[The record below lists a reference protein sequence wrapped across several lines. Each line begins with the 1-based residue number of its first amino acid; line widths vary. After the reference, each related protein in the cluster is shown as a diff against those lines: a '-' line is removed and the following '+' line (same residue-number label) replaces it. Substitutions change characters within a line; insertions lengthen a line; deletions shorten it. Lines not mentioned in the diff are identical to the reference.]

1 VTNTLPRF
9 VRDRPTDQSVHLNEV
24 SFYRLPQIIDEEDNN
39 ITVQGVVL
47 PSFAKID
54 GLLLIFS
61 PSSLQDIGDHKVTIA
76 LSDNVTYGLYS

>member
-1 VTNTLPRF
+1 MTNTLPGF
-9 VRDRPTDQSVHLNEV
+9 VTDRPGDQSVHLNEV
-24 SFYRLPQIIDEEDNN
+24 LFYRLPKIIDEEGNN

-54 GLLLIFS
+54 GLLLIFY

-76 LSDNVTYGLYS
+76 LSDNVSKGL